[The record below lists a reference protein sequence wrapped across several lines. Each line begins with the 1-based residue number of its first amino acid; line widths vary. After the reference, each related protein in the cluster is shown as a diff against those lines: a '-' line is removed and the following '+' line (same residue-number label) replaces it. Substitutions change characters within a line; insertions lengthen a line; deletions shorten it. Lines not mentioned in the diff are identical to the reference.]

1 MYLYL
6 CFYDHFWLFVDINQV
21 IINQDLL
28 YGKFSFSVLSL
39 EGMEVIAGRGGNF
52 GKVNSVLRVKLYK
65 TNDFNQSNFV
75 NIAYTYSIS
84 YNKYKDKEV
93 HFYL

>member
-6 CFYDHFWLFVDINQV
+6 CFYAHFWLFVYINQF

-28 YGKFSFSVLSL
+28 YGKFSFLVLSL
-39 EGMEVIAGRGGNF
+39 GGMEVLAGRGSNF
-52 GKVNSVLRVKLYK
+52 MKVNSILRVKFYK
-65 TNDFNQSNFV
+65 TNDFNQNNFV

-84 YNKYKDKEV
+84 YNKSGV
-93 HFYL
+93 TI